1 MKVALI
7 VPGGV
12 DRSGTE
18 RVIPCLLWLVERL
31 SRQAE
36 VHVFA
41 FEQEAQPG
49 TWGLLGA
56 TVHNAGRRLTRW
68 RTLRSM
74 LAEHRRG
81 RFDVVHAWWAAGP
94 GSVAALFKK
103 LTGVPVVLTL
113 PGGDFVRLPK
123 IAYGAQLTARGRMR
137 VRFAVR
143 SADRALV
150 PSEFTRVE
158 AKRYGVKSE
167 RVPIGVALDRW
178 ALAKPRRRKPRS
190 LLKLVHQASLN
201 PVKDQTTLLR
211 AMRHLADRGLDFELD
226 IIGTDT
232 LDGAV
237 QRLSAE
243 LGLGEWVHF
252 HGFMPHHATR
262 TFVERAHL
270 LVISS
275 LSETVP
281 MVLSE
286 AAIAGVATV
295 GTAVGQIADWAPD
308 AALAVPPDDW
318 RALADA
324 IIELSS
330 DEERRVDLARQAQAR
345 ALAEDADHTA
355 ERTLEIYRELASQR

>member
-1 MKVALI
+1 LKVALI

-18 RVIPCLLWLVERL
+18 RVIPCLLWFLERL

-41 FEQEAQPG
+41 FEQEAEPG
-49 TWGLLGA
+49 TWELLGA
-56 TVHNAGRRLTRW
+56 TVHNTGQRLTRW
-68 RTLRSM
+68 RTLREI

-94 GSVAALFKK
+94 GSGAALFKK
-103 LTGVPVVLTL
+103 LIGVPVVLTL

-123 IAYGAQLTARGRMR
+123 IDYGAQLTARGRMR

-143 SADRALV
+143 SADRVLV
-150 PSEFTRVE
+150 PSEFTRIE
-158 AKRYGVKSE
+158 AERHGVKSE
-167 RVPIGVALDRW
+167 RVPLGVALDRW
-178 ALAKPRRRKPRS
+178 TLAKPRRRKPGS
-190 LLKLVHQASLN
+190 VFNLIHVANLN
-201 PVKDQTTLLR
+201 PVKDQSTLLR
-211 AMRHLADRGLDFELD
+211 SMRDLADRGLDFELD

-232 LDGAV
+232 LDGAI
-237 QRLSAE
+237 QQLSAD
-243 LGLGEWVHF
+243 LGLGERVHF
-252 HGFMPHHATR
+252 RGFMPHDATR
-262 TFVERAHL
+262 QFVERADL
-270 LVISS
+270 LVMSS
-275 LSETVP
+275 WSETVP

-286 AAIAGVATV
+286 AAIAGVPTV
-295 GTAVGQIADWAPD
+295 GTAVGQIADWAPG
-308 AALAVPPDDW
+308 AAVAVPSGDW

-330 DEERRVDLARQAQAR
+330 NEERRMNLARQAQAR